1 MSSAIEEE
9 EADLRDGLRG
19 LPLERIM
26 LEEDDVRSI
35 GRLEDFCGLAGVA
48 VAGETEG
55 NGTEGGSTRE

>member
-26 LEEDDVRSI
+26 LVEEEVRWIGAHDD
-35 GRLEDFCGLAGVA
+35 LAGVGE
-48 VAGETEG
+48 AGEEVG
-55 NGTEGGSTRE
+55 KGTEGGSTRE

>member
-26 LEEDDVRSI
+26 LEEDDVRWF
-35 GRLEDFCGLAGVA
+35 GGLVDLGGWAGGA

-55 NGTEGGSTRE
+55 NGKEGGFTRE